1 MKILHV
7 IATVHRQ
14 GGGTSEVVPR
24 LCQALA
30 EGGDEIVLATLKT
43 DDVSIATEK
52 AIAAGVK
59 YVGTSP
65 RFAAPGLT
73 ALGYSSDFKRQ
84 LEKYTRWADLV
95 HVHGLWMWPM
105 WAAGWEARR
114 QGKPFVM
121 MPHGFLDPERLK
133 ISKWKKRFVGAF
145 CDKPL
150 LQAANGI
157 VATSKSELNGIRQYG
172 ISCPAHVM
180 PIGID
185 LSQYAARESPADRHE
200 KTLLYFSRITPIKG
214 LDLLA
219 DAWGQVAQRGLA
231 KGWKLLIVGPDDRGY
246 AEAMK
251 KLYAEKC
258 LQGSFEFRG
267 PVFGADKFTLL
278 QSVDAMILPTRSEN
292 WSIAVAEGMASGL
305 PVVCTKGAPW
315 ECLNTA
321 KAGWWVDVSV
331 DAIRLGLEQLL
342 ALSDDER
349 HKMGL
354 RGRKWVED
362 NLLWGQV
369 ATHMIGFYRRFV

>member
-52 AIAAGVK
+52 AIAAGVE

-65 RFAAPGLT
+65 RFTTPGLT

-121 MPHGFLDPERLK
+121 MPHGFLDPERLR
-133 ISKWKKRFVGAF
+133 ISKWKKRIVGSL
-145 CDKPL
+145 CDRPL
-150 LQAANGI
+150 LNAANAI
-157 VATSKSELNGIRQYG
+157 IATSEQEADGIRQYG
-172 ISCPAHVM
+172 INRPMHIM
-180 PIGID
+180 PIGLD
-185 LSQYAARESPADRHE
+185 LAPYKISTHQG

-214 LDLLA
+214 LDMLA
-219 DAWGQVAQRGLA
+219 EAWGTMDR
-231 KGWKLLIVGPDDRGY
+231 KGWRLLLVGPDDRGY
-246 AEAMK
+246 ATTAKRFFEERCPSGT
-251 KLYAEKC
+251 Y
-258 LQGSFEFRG
+258 EFRG
-267 PVFGADKFTLL
+267 PVFGSDKFKLL
-278 QSVDAMILPTRSEN
+278 QSADAMILPTRSEN

-331 DAIRLGLEQLL
+331 DAIRQGLEQLL
-342 ALSDDER
+342 ASSDDDR
-349 HKMGL
+349 HEMGS

-362 NLLWGQV
+362 NLSWSRI
-369 ATHMIGFYRRFV
+369 AADMIDFYRRFI

>member
-1 MKILHV
+1 MRVLHA
-7 IATVHRQ
+7 IATVHKE

-24 LCQALA
+24 LCRAQKELGH
-30 EGGDEIVLATLKT
+30 EVTLATLRT
-43 DDVSIATEK
+43 ADVSDSTTQ
-52 AIAAGVK
+52 AIKTGVI
-59 YVGTSP
+59 YDGTSERQLVGP
-65 RFAAPGLT
+65 LRQ
-73 ALGYSSDFKRQ
+73 LGYSRYFGHV
-84 LEKYTRWADLV
+84 LEKWVKWADIV

-114 QGKPFVM
+114 QGKPYVM

-331 DAIRLGLEQLL
+331 DAIRQGLESLL
-342 ALSDDER
+342 ALSDNDR
-349 HKMGL
+349 HELGL

-362 NLLWGQV
+362 NLSWSQI
-369 ATHMIGFYRRFV
+369 ATDLIDFYRRFM